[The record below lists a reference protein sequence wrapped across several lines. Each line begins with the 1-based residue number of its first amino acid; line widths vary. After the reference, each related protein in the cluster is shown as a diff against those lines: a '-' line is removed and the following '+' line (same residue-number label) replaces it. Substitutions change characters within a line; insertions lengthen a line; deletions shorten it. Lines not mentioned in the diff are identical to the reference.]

1 MISARFHS
9 SRLTRAVASLCI
21 VTQVLFPVASTAG
34 HRVAAPQAA
43 PAVLSEQDATAAQV
57 AGMTTQA
64 AGMLQSGMNSR
75 QAAEMARGYAT
86 STAQSAFQEWLSQW
100 GTVRVTLGLD
110 EDFTLKGSAFDLLLP
125 WHDTPENLL
134 FTQHSF
140 HRTDDRNQLNTGAGW
155 RHFAPDYMAGVNLF
169 FDHDLTRYHSR
180 MGLGGEYWRDNLK
193 LGANGYL
200 RLSGWRD
207 APELDYDYE
216 ARPAN
221 GWDVRAEGYLPAY
234 PQLGATLMYEQYYGD
249 EVALFGKDKRQ
260 QDPHAFT
267 AGLSYTPVPLISLS
281 AEQKQGKGGENDT
294 RFALNLTYTPGVSL
308 ARQLDPDAVAYRRSL
323 AGSRHDLVERN
334 NNIVLEY
341 RKKELV
347 KLQLHDPV
355 TGKGGEQKPLVAS
368 LQSKYALKTLR
379 AEAAEL
385 QSAGGVVNTAANQV
399 TVTLPEYR
407 YTATPQTDNV
417 YRVAVT
423 AEDEKGNRSNRE
435 EASVVVLAP
444 QLSAQHSQVTS
455 DKTTLKPDGT
465 EKAVLTFRAQ
475 DAEGK
480 AVSALTVSTSFTA
493 PQGMALVLSDTFTE
507 TETKGTYTAEL
518 KGTMPGEVR
527 VMPQVAGK
535 DAAKDAVTV
544 TLVNTT
550 PVSEHSSITLSPAVS
565 RADRAGQAFRAG
577 DAVTA
582 TVILRDEQQRPVIH
596 QAALLTEESVTV
608 SGMEPAAGAAWQEED
623 GGIYRMQYIAKNARD
638 AHKAT
643 LRLADG
649 SKSTGPY
656 VIHPGEANP
665 TKSLLGT
672 DKPAILANGD
682 DTATLEFIARDAY
695 DNIVSDLTI
704 DAVAETSQK
713 MDITLS
719 KHFSQEKPGTYT
731 AVLHGTTPGDVYI
744 MPKVGNL
751 ALAGA
756 PVKVQLKSAG
766 ASVKESTLAVA
777 STEYRAGD
785 EMVVA
790 LALRDKFG
798 NPLGSEEAL
807 QTAEKLEVQ
816 HAWPLQAW
824 KEIGEDKYERIYQ
837 AQNTGANLQAR
848 LTISDGDISSE
859 PYLITAG
866 DVNAGQSALS
876 ANPTSIEANNKEMP
890 STLTYKAMDAWKN
903 PVTGL
908 TDNNSLTLKVTGLGG
923 TEFSGFTD
931 KGEGIYT
938 GTLTGTQSGQA
949 SLMPQVNNVDMA
961 PDVTSVTLTAGKAVA
976 KNSRIN
982 VGAANFTAG
991 TQFTVTVTLRDASE
1005 NPVTGAEDLLTNET
1019 VKVPG
1024 ATRKGAEWTGNG
1036 DGTYRAEWEAEQAG
1050 NGYKATLHLAGWG
1063 DEEMQSA
1070 PYNIQP
1076 GEPTEAQSHISTDG
1090 TIFTTGDAIPVTVT
1104 LKDAWGNHT
1113 PGQASYLSTH
1123 VVAAHTVPQ
1132 PTQWQENSDGTYSAQ
1147 FIAGEPGTGLQVTL
1161 NQDSG
1166 WKVAAT
1172 YSIIAGEPA
1181 INNSF
1186 VDTDKNNYQ
1195 AGNNMLISVKLAD
1208 SWGNALSGREAI
1220 LNDAVAVG
1228 SATRKEG
1235 SVWTEDT
1242 QHKGTYTAYYMAQ
1255 HAGQDSVKLTLDD
1268 GAKSSDAYT
1277 IVAAAPVDKNSAIQR
1292 GEAAT
1297 YTAGD
1302 TLKLTV
1308 TLQDNWGNPVSGM
1321 ENVLEGSVTLPEA
1334 EIQESGWQ
1342 QTSPGV
1348 YEANWTARIAGPS
1361 LTAKLELEGWR
1372 KETAPFAIV
1381 AAGPDYENS
1390 SLRTSN
1396 SAFTAGDDI
1405 TITVILMDTNENPVT
1420 GAEGL
1425 LTNETVKVPG
1435 ATRKGT
1441 VWTDKG
1447 DGTYRAEW
1455 EAEQAGNGYKATLH
1469 LAGWGDEERQSDPYN
1484 IQPGEPAEAQSGIS
1498 TDGDTFVAGQ
1508 FIPVTVTLK
1517 DAWGNHVPA
1526 QESYLAT
1533 HVVAAHTVPQ
1543 PTQWQEN
1550 SDGTYSAQFI
1560 AGEPGTGLQV
1570 TLNQDSGWKVAAT
1583 YSIIA
1588 GEPAINNSFVDTDK
1602 NNYQAGNNMLISV
1615 KLADSWGNA
1624 LSGREAILNDAVA
1637 VGSATRKEGSVW
1649 TEDTQHK
1656 GTYTAYYM
1664 AQHAGQDSVKLTL
1677 DDGAKSSDAYTIVAA
1692 APVVK
1697 NSAIQRGEAATYTA
1711 GDTLTLTVTLQ
1722 DDWGNP
1728 VSGMEN
1734 ILRDSVTLPEAGLQE
1749 RGWQQTPSGEY
1760 EANWTA
1766 QKAGTL
1772 LTASLELEGWRKETA
1787 PFAIVAG
1794 TPVQSESS
1802 LQTDKESYTVEDTLE
1817 LTATLRDAWKNPVSG
1832 KLALVN
1838 DTVLTI
1844 DAASATDV
1852 FSEGDTAGTYIRHFT
1867 LNSWSGSTQQ
1877 VSIRLQVWNSDAIS
1891 NTYRLEKRRLPMT
1904 GTIVVNGSNF
1914 GLDEGFPTTGL
1925 SEVMFDLKIDNSPR
1939 PTSFLTFCNNGDR
1952 LCSWVRVEKVAFG
1965 GQVTFTGQPTTATRE
1980 VTIEAHTENY
1990 IYTYTFTLNRWF
2002 VNKKVTQNWEDAKTT
2017 CNGDGS
2023 LPLIKDLTSATEP
2036 GRDGERMI
2044 GNLFGEWGSTMVIW
2058 GDIRTPVWTSE
2069 IMPNSF
2075 SDNIASEHLGNGRLL
2090 ERNKNNFGDVVC
2102 RIDL

>member
-234 PQLGATLMYEQYYGD
+234 PQLGAKLMYEQYYGD

-308 ARQLDPDAVAYRRSL
+308 ASQLDPDAVAYRRSL

-385 QSAGGVVNTAANQV
+385 QSAGGVVNTEANQV

-596 QAALLTEESVTV
+596 QAALLNEESVTV

-649 SKSTGPY
+649 SKSTEPY
-656 VIHPGEANP
+656 AIHPGEANP

-777 STEYRAGD
+777 STEYPT
-785 EMVVA
+785 
-790 LALRDKFG
+790 FY
-798 NPLGSEEAL
+798 
-807 QTAEKLEVQ
+807 AEQLEWQ
-816 HAWPLQAW
+816 HAASVHQA
-824 KEIGEDKYERIYQ
+824 
-837 AQNTGANLQAR
+837 
-848 LTISDGDISSE
+848 
-859 PYLITAG
+859 
-866 DVNAGQSALS
+866 
-876 ANPTSIEANNKEMP
+876 
-890 STLTYKAMDAWKN
+890 
-903 PVTGL
+903 
-908 TDNNSLTLKVTGLGG
+908 
-923 TEFSGFTD
+923 
-931 KGEGIYT
+931 
-938 GTLTGTQSGQA
+938 
-949 SLMPQVNNVDMA
+949 
-961 PDVTSVTLTAGKAVA
+961 
-976 KNSRIN
+976 
-982 VGAANFTAG
+982 
-991 TQFTVTVTLRDASE
+991 
-1005 NPVTGAEDLLTNET
+1005 
-1019 VKVPG
+1019 
-1024 ATRKGAEWTGNG
+1024 
-1036 DGTYRAEWEAEQAG
+1036 
-1050 NGYKATLHLAGWG
+1050 
-1063 DEEMQSA
+1063 
-1070 PYNIQP
+1070 
-1076 GEPTEAQSHISTDG
+1076 
-1090 TIFTTGDAIPVTVT
+1090 
-1104 LKDAWGNHT
+1104 
-1113 PGQASYLSTH
+1113 
-1123 VVAAHTVPQ
+1123 
-1132 PTQWQENSDGTYSAQ
+1132 
-1147 FIAGEPGTGLQVTL
+1147 
-1161 NQDSG
+1161 
-1166 WKVAAT
+1166 
-1172 YSIIAGEPA
+1172 
-1181 INNSF
+1181 
-1186 VDTDKNNYQ
+1186 
-1195 AGNNMLISVKLAD
+1195 
-1208 SWGNALSGREAI
+1208 
-1220 LNDAVAVG
+1220 
-1228 SATRKEG
+1228 
-1235 SVWTEDT
+1235 
-1242 QHKGTYTAYYMAQ
+1242 
-1255 HAGQDSVKLTLDD
+1255 
-1268 GAKSSDAYT
+1268 
-1277 IVAAAPVDKNSAIQR
+1277 
-1292 GEAAT
+1292 
-1297 YTAGD
+1297 
-1302 TLKLTV
+1302 
-1308 TLQDNWGNPVSGM
+1308 SGM
-1321 ENVLEGSVTLPEA
+1321 E
-1334 EIQESGWQ
+1334 Q
-1342 QTSPGV
+1342 
-1348 YEANWTARIAGPS
+1348 
-1361 LTAKLELEGWR
+1361 
-1372 KETAPFAIV
+1372 
-1381 AAGPDYENS
+1381 
-1390 SLRTSN
+1390 
-1396 SAFTAGDDI
+1396 
-1405 TITVILMDTNENPVT
+1405 
-1420 GAEGL
+1420 
-1425 LTNETVKVPG
+1425 
-1435 ATRKGT
+1435 
-1441 VWTDKG
+1441 
-1447 DGTYRAEW
+1447 
-1455 EAEQAGNGYKATLH
+1455 
-1469 LAGWGDEERQSDPYN
+1469 
-1484 IQPGEPAEAQSGIS
+1484 
-1498 TDGDTFVAGQ
+1498 
-1508 FIPVTVTLK
+1508 
-1517 DAWGNHVPA
+1517 
-1526 QESYLAT
+1526 
-1533 HVVAAHTVPQ
+1533 
-1543 PTQWQEN
+1543 
-1550 SDGTYSAQFI
+1550 
-1560 AGEPGTGLQV
+1560 
-1570 TLNQDSGWKVAAT
+1570 
-1583 YSIIA
+1583 
-1588 GEPAINNSFVDTDK
+1588 
-1602 NNYQAGNNMLISV
+1602 
-1615 KLADSWGNA
+1615 
-1624 LSGREAILNDAVA
+1624 
-1637 VGSATRKEGSVW
+1637 
-1649 TEDTQHK
+1649 
-1656 GTYTAYYM
+1656 
-1664 AQHAGQDSVKLTL
+1664 
-1677 DDGAKSSDAYTIVAA
+1677 
-1692 APVVK
+1692 
-1697 NSAIQRGEAATYTA
+1697 
-1711 GDTLTLTVTLQ
+1711 
-1722 DDWGNP
+1722 
-1728 VSGMEN
+1728 
-1734 ILRDSVTLPEAGLQE
+1734 
-1749 RGWQQTPSGEY
+1749 
-1760 EANWTA
+1760 
-1766 QKAGTL
+1766 
-1772 LTASLELEGWRKETA
+1772 
-1787 PFAIVAG
+1787 
-1794 TPVQSESS
+1794 
-1802 LQTDKESYTVEDTLE
+1802 
-1817 LTATLRDAWKNPVSG
+1817 
-1832 KLALVN
+1832 
-1838 DTVLTI
+1838 
-1844 DAASATDV
+1844 
-1852 FSEGDTAGTYIRHFT
+1852 
-1867 LNSWSGSTQQ
+1867 
-1877 VSIRLQVWNSDAIS
+1877 
-1891 NTYRLEKRRLPMT
+1891 
-1904 GTIVVNGSNF
+1904 
-1914 GLDEGFPTTGL
+1914 
-1925 SEVMFDLKIDNSPR
+1925 
-1939 PTSFLTFCNNGDR
+1939 
-1952 LCSWVRVEKVAFG
+1952 
-1965 GQVTFTGQPTTATRE
+1965 
-1980 VTIEAHTENY
+1980 
-1990 IYTYTFTLNRWF
+1990 
-2002 VNKKVTQNWEDAKTT
+2002 
-2017 CNGDGS
+2017 
-2023 LPLIKDLTSATEP
+2023 
-2036 GRDGERMI
+2036 
-2044 GNLFGEWGSTMVIW
+2044 
-2058 GDIRTPVWTSE
+2058 
-2069 IMPNSF
+2069 
-2075 SDNIASEHLGNGRLL
+2075 
-2090 ERNKNNFGDVVC
+2090 
-2102 RIDL
+2102 